1 MIKMSFLDNWNKA
14 EMKQVLDGNLFNLF
28 QLIAKS
34 TFLIFI

>member
-1 MIKMSFLDNWNKA
+1 MNNWNKA
-14 EMKQVLDGNLFNLF
+14 EMKQVLDGNFFNLF